1 MLSQCRLV
9 ARLSFAFVYVLYQ
22 IYRHTRKAFPEL
34 LANGF
39 WMNLVTLRNKHFS
52 QLSVLLAVVLF
63 ITTFHEICGYGSI
76 GCEHSVAET
85 SPDKY
90 LN

>member
-1 MLSQCRLV
+1 M
-9 ARLSFAFVYVLYQ
+9 A
-22 IYRHTRKAFPEL
+22 
-34 LANGF
+34 
-39 WMNLVTLRNKHFS
+39 LRNKHFS